1 MVRRSERHG
10 GGEAVIETDSS
21 SRNGSALPGWG
32 RQGRAPEERLTSSSS
47 WPPSSSSPSC
57 HLPPHRA
64 SRGWLDLGGDSTGSP
79 RRVSR
84 RKYTLEGV
92 FEPKPPYLGGG
103 VALLA
108 NRRRLAVLATAHELL
123 IQRHALLAHRTLLGR
138 IGGEVAAHEAEDLLA
153 RDLRLLRAAP
163 ERPDADD
170 LAAQLLH
177 EIAEQLHR
185 APRADEILHD
195 QNLRARADEA
205 VELRGQGDLALA
217 RAHALGPV
225 HEGRARRMSPS
236 DAMGEDEG
244 AGPGREDHIDGPLRE
259 VFGDDRPEPFREGG
273 LGGDER
279 LLDVLAGMLA
289 GGKEDV
295 VVGVIGA
302 GALQDLQ
309 VDLLTH
315 LRIHAGVVLRGRRG
329 HGTPRMT
336 VRLRPCQCQR
346 CREPHGRLCKP

>member
-1 MVRRSERHG
+1 MGPTGPSARRAPYFFFFLAAFFFFAIVSPPSRTARPRLTRSWGRLYGEPAKSVKEKRHSG
-10 GGEAVIETDSS
+10 GGLRANCPHI
-21 SRNGSALPGWG
+21 WG
-32 RQGRAPEERLTSSSS
+32 RGR
-47 WPPSSSSPSC
+47 
-57 HLPPHRA
+57 
-64 SRGWLDLGGDSTGSP
+64 
-79 RRVSR
+79 
-84 RKYTLEGV
+84 
-92 FEPKPPYLGGG
+92 
-103 VALLA
+103 ALLA

-123 IQRHALLAHRTLLGR
+123 VQRHALLAHRTLLGR
-138 IGGEVAAHEAEDLLA
+138 IRGEVAAHEAKDLLS

-225 HEGRARRMSPS
+225 HEGRARRMSPG

-244 AGPGREDHIDGPLRE
+244 AGPGGEDHVDGPLRE
-259 VFGDDRPEPFREGG
+259 VLGDDRPEAFREGG

-279 LLDVLAGMLA
+279 LLDVLAGVLA

-315 LRIHAGVVLRGRRG
+315 LRIHAGVVLRRRRG
-329 HGTPRMT
+329 HGTFRMT
-336 VRLRPCQCQR
+336 ASLRPCQCQR
-346 CREPHGRLCKP
+346 CRWPRGRLWEP